1 MSGPIAHRTLRLP
14 AGIALSL
21 AFTAAAPLWAES
33 SGPARGTLVVDGG
46 GATDAVRDRFVALA
60 GGPTARIVVIPTAA
74 SSIRFGD
81 DNTILDLDV
90 PRDRPEWAAYDRHL
104 RKWFGA
110 EGVTIL
116 HTRDRAVADSEA
128 FVAPLRG
135 ASAVYLAAGNAGRLA
150 SAYRKTRTH
159 HEIEALLDRGGVV
172 FGSSAGAII
181 QGSFIVRGRPDKPIL
196 MARGRDRGF
205 GFLKEVAI
213 NPHLTSAKRDAEL
226 VNVVDAH
233 PNLLGLG
240 IDDDAALIVQGDRF
254 QVIGTGRVAVY
265 DNAPHPGGWYYW
277 LRPGDQFDLRA
288 RRKMAPVTGPG
299 PGSGGSGP
307 ARPPS

>member
-1 MSGPIAHRTLRLP
+1 MTDATARPTAM
-14 AGIALSL
+14 ALSL
-21 AFTAAAPLWAES
+21 ALTLGGALWAQS
-33 SGPARGTLVVDGG
+33 SGPAGGTLVVDGG
-46 GATDAVRDRFVALA
+46 GATDVVRDRFVALA
-60 GGPTARIVVIPTAA
+60 GGAAARIVVIPTAA

-81 DNTILDLDV
+81 DKTILDPDA
-90 PRDRPEWAAYDRHL
+90 PKDRPEWATYDRHL
-104 RKWFGA
+104 RKWFGT

-116 HTRDRAVADSEA
+116 HTRDRAVADSES
-128 FVAPLRG
+128 FVAPIRE

-159 HEIEALLDRGGVV
+159 REIEALLARGGTV

-181 QGSFIVRGRPDKPIL
+181 QGSFIVRGRPDKPVL

-205 GFLKEVAI
+205 GFLREVAI

-226 VNVVDAH
+226 VTVVDAH

-254 QVIGTGRVAVY
+254 EVIGTGRVAVY
-265 DNAPHPGGWYYW
+265 DNARHPEGWYYW
-277 LRPGDQFDLRA
+277 LRSGDRFDLRA
-288 RRKMAPVTGPG
+288 RRKVAPATGPG
-299 PGSGGSGP
+299 PGTGGSKP
-307 ARPPS
+307 ALPPS

>member
-1 MSGPIAHRTLRLP
+1 V
-14 AGIALSL
+14 ALSL
-21 AFTAAAPLWAES
+21 TLSTGAALWAQS

-46 GATDAVRDRFVALA
+46 GATDLVRDRFVALA
-60 GGPTARIVVIPTAA
+60 GGAAARIVVIPTAA

-81 DNTILDLDV
+81 DNTILDPDR

-104 RKWFGA
+104 RKWFGTD
-110 EGVTIL
+110 GVTIL
-116 HTRDRAVADSEA
+116 HTRDRAVADSES
-128 FVAPLRG
+128 FVAPIRA

-150 SAYRKTRTH
+150 SAYRQTRTH
-159 HEIEALLDRGGVV
+159 REIEALLARGGTV

-205 GFLKEVAI
+205 GLLKEVAI

-265 DNAPHPGGWYYW
+265 DNARHPDGWYYW

-288 RRKMAPVTGPG
+288 RKKI
-299 PGSGGSGP
+299 
-307 ARPPS
+307 